1 MIYCTSWF
9 KIIDQ
14 YFKGMINYLQHY
26 EIDIIKRS
34 LFREMQRCMFVFLSV
49 LITKTPIQTKQFKL
63 QTRNS
68 VLAFF

>member
-1 MIYCTSWF
+1 MIYIVIQNNWS
-9 KIIDQ
+9 ILE
-14 YFKGMINYLQHY
+14 GMINYFQHD

-49 LITKTPIQTKQFKL
+49 LITKTPIQTKQSKL